1 MDNGIFQTNSRKL
14 EQFLFL
20 HDIFHQGWHKDV
32 DNMTVWEYQETEEL
46 KRVVEEFRAIQ
57 ARRRAREGG
66 HYGSKG
72 SQGAI

>member
-1 MDNGIFQTNSRKL
+1 MGNGMFETTSRKL

-57 ARRRAREGG
+57 ARRRAREGQG
-66 HYGSKG
+66 YGS
-72 SQGAI
+72 SAR